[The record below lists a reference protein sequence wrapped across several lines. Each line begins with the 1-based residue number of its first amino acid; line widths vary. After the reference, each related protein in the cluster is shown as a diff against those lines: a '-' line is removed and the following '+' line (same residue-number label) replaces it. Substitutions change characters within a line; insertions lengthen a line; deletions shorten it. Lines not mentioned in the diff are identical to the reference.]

1 MKGVGFYQ
9 MMGVGFYQMMGV
21 GFCQM
26 KGVGFCQMMG
36 VGFCQM
42 KGVGFYRIKGVGILS
57 HLYNTSFS
65 TVCRDE
71 YIPNISSKKLSLIYI
86 KVHSFF
92 IVYQITRYIKNVHF
106 VHIL

>member
-1 MKGVGFYQ
+1 

-26 KGVGFCQMMG
+26 KGVGFCQNEG
-36 VGFCQM
+36 S
-42 KGVGFYRIKGVGILS
+42 GILSNEGSGDFISS

-65 TVCRDE
+65 PVCRDE
-71 YIPNISSKKLSLIYI
+71 YIPNISSKKLSFIDI

-92 IVYQITRYIKNVHF
+92 IVYQIT
-106 VHIL
+106 